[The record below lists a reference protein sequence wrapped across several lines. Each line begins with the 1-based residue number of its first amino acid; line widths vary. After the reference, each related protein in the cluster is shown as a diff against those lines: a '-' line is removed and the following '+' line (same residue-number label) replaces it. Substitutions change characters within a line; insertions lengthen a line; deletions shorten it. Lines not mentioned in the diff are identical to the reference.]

1 MKDAI
6 SLNQDL
12 IDSNSLNLV
21 QLDQDLM
28 MLIILS
34 LKKEEQ

>member
-6 SLNQDL
+6 SSNQDL
-12 IDSNSLNLV
+12 IDSNSLKLV

>member
-6 SLNQDL
+6 NSNQDL

-21 QLDQDLM
+21 QLGQDLM

-34 LKKEEQ
+34 QKKEEQ

>member
-12 IDSNSLNLV
+12 IDSNSLKLV